1 MHLNYYYE
9 HMSRITFLHTF
20 HSNIHHSFIVSN
32 MNPADF
38 STRNETNLI
47 SVCQKH
53 NTWITAQN
61 VLMILIIMHEAD

>member
-1 MHLNYYYE
+1 
-9 HMSRITFLHTF
+9 
-20 HSNIHHSFIVSN
+20 

-61 VLMILIIMHEAD
+61 VLMILIIMHEADKLDEMV